1 MPTPLRGAARF
12 PAGAGPR
19 PVSLRCW
26 RNVDVSIATAFA
38 ACCFQKVT
46 GAAPLSVPDWSF
58 HGDSN
63 TDLLLRRQRL
73 YPVEL
78 WKHEGQ
84 ILDEHDLPVVGD
96 KRRALAALA
105 VECLKQRR
113 QQIVEVGAARRTD
126 DGRRQLDIV
135 YKRRRYLC
143 LAAGIPKCT
152 AILLQHGLM
161 AAAMRSA
168 VDEETQQRRRL
179 VGSYS
184 AMTRMVS
191 PSCGARSG
199 DRTPSSDAYEAS
211 AVRSGSTRAIWSGWL
226 DTIQRPPVSEPALF
240 L

>member
-96 KRRALAALA
+96 KRRAPAALA
-105 VECLKQRR
+105 VEYLKQRR
-113 QQIVEVGAARRTD
+113 QQIVEVGARRTD

-135 YKRRRYLC
+135 YKRRRYLR

-179 VGSYS
+179 VGI
-184 AMTRMVS
+184 VF
-191 PSCGARSG
+191 G
-199 DRTPSSDAYEAS
+199 DDAHGLPLVWCALG
-211 AVRSGSTRAIWSGWL
+211 GSN
-226 DTIQRPPVSEPALF
+226 PVIRRL
-240 L
+240 